1 MCNENLLPDCFCER
15 WKSWFQRKELAP
27 EFERTGSESA
37 GSLRIVS
44 SRFEQYGKWR
54 CDVPA
59 IQGGGT
65 YGFSVEYRTENVGHE
80 SISLHGMLTW
90 KNKEGVM
97 LTRDY
102 SDRVRN
108 LGNGWKSLSR
118 TLDAPEKAEGLL
130 VELAFKWSDNGAVTW
145 RNPLL
150 RKVEP
155 VPHRVIKAASAF
167 IEKNGTLDFSL
178 QQMLIVIDKAG
189 AEKAD
194 ILCLGETVYD
204 WGVDLPMD
212 QRAVTIP
219 GPLTEILSERARR
232 HNMNIVLSLNESE
245 DGLVF
250 NTGLLIDRKGAI
262 AGKYRKVQLPLCE
275 GEDGITP
282 GRGYPVFDTDFG
294 RIGILIC
301 WDHGFPE
308 TARILAQK
316 GAEILF
322 LPTLWHTD
330 IQAPARAVDNGVYV
344 VVSAP
349 RWSKVP
355 CRIISPEG
363 EVIASA
369 MGGEYNENGICTAA
383 IDLDKRFYTFW
394 TSVGAAFGEA
404 KSCFMRERRCDTY
417 GSLSE

>member
-330 IQAPARAVDNGVYV
+330 CLLYTSP
-344 VVSAP
+344 SP
-349 RWSKVP
+349 R
-355 CRIISPEG
+355 
-363 EVIASA
+363 
-369 MGGEYNENGICTAA
+369 
-383 IDLDKRFYTFW
+383 D
-394 TSVGAAFGEA
+394 
-404 KSCFMRERRCDTY
+404 
-417 GSLSE
+417 

>member
-1 MCNENLLPDCFCER
+1 VHNENLLPDCLSER
-15 WKSWFQRKELAP
+15 WKTWFQRNDLSP
-27 EFERTGSESA
+27 EFIRSGSDCQ
-37 GSLRIVS
+37 GTLGIVS
-44 SRFEQYGKWR
+44 TRFVQYGKWLCAVSGIR
-54 CDVPA
+54 
-59 IQGGGT
+59 GGDT
-65 YGFSVEYRTENVGHE
+65 YDFSVEFRTEKVLRE
-80 SISLHGMLTW
+80 SASLHGMLTW
-90 KNKEGVM
+90 INKEGIII
-97 LTRDY
+97 TRDY
-102 SDRVRN
+102 ADKMDD

-118 TLDAPEKAEGLL
+118 KIDSPEKAESLL
-130 VELAFKWSDNGAVTW
+130 VELAFKWTDNGAVTW
-145 RNPLL
+145 RNPMLCE
-150 RKVEP
+150 VEP
-155 VPHRVIKAASAF
+155 LPHRIIKAASAF

-178 QQMLIVIDKAG
+178 RQMLAVIDKAG

-204 WGVDLPMD
+204 WGVDLPLD

-219 GPLTEILSERARR
+219 GPLTEVLSERAVR
-232 HNMNIVLSLNESE
+232 HNMYIVLSLNESE
-245 DGLVF
+245 GGLF
-250 NTGLLIDRKGAI
+250 YNTGLLIDRKGAI
-262 AGKYRKVQLPLCE
+262 AGKYRKMQLPLCE

-282 GRGYPVFDTDFG
+282 GRDYPVFDTDFG

-308 TARILAQK
+308 VARILARK

-322 LPTLWHTD
+322 LPTLWHTE
-330 IQAPARAVDNGVYV
+330 IQAPARAVENGVYV

-369 MGGEYNENGICTAA
+369 MGGEYNENGICTAT

-404 KSCFMRERRCDTY
+404 KSCFMQERRTDTY
-417 GSLSE
+417 GLLSE